1 MADKKIS
8 ALTSAATEEVGY
20 EPEVMW
26 YRAGV
31 KTGAFT
37 SGTVN
42 VRLGVPFPTST
53 RLNP

>member
-1 MADKKIS
+1 MAMTKP
-8 ALTSAATEEVGY
+8 TSEQVTFLQ
-20 EPEVMW
+20 
-26 YRAGV
+26 AGTNAV
-31 KTGAFT
+31 PTT